1 MNNQE
6 TVDIRSG
13 FAYLYSTKKP
23 AAHEWV
29 AGTAS
34 PELTNLVWN
43 QTIKPESKVLEVG
56 CGIGTEAVFLAVRD
70 MDVTAIDISP
80 KAIESAKSLAEVYGV
95 DVDFKVAD
103 ALNIPVQDNEFDV
116 FCDQGCFHHLTDE
129 ERPKYVSEILR
140 VLKPGGMLVL
150 RAFSDKIPGG
160 PQPRRITSKELLDTF
175 SSKLQ
180 LEHLERSLSFSTEQ
194 RQFPL
199 GWFSIWYKPEN

>member
-13 FAYLYSTKKP
+13 FTYLYSTKKP

-43 QTIKPESKVLEVG
+43 QTIKPGSKVLEVG

-103 ALNIPVQDNEFDV
+103 ALNIPVQDNEFDI

-175 SSKLQ
+175 SSELQ